1 MAGALVGPVMLPL
14 SAIEPVET
22 LGASFSANAKIPVIL
37 WGGVD
42 TDTIEDFKKKS
53 PAGVA
58 SLGGVWNYADPV
70 NAFIKLNRVV
80 AGF

>member
-1 MAGALVGPVMLPL
+1 M
-14 SAIEPVET
+14 
-22 LGASFSANAKIPVIL
+22 
-37 WGGVD
+37 
-42 TDTIEDFKKKS
+42 S

-80 AGF
+80 TGI